1 MVKLWS
7 IFKINSL
14 FMYRRNIDMKKTLIA
29 AFALMMAITLAACS
43 TKPKDTAVDF
53 DVKKVGEEWMDAHW
67 PGGMAFPME
76 DEMFQNMYEELDL
89 DKLNEYVG
97 YTGTILDANRI
108 FIFEVKDEKD
118 VEEFKKLAETMR
130 EDVIRSFENYLPAP
144 KVVAEASE
152 VIVRGRYVLFV
163 SLEDKEAV
171 IEKFNQQF
179 EAKK

>member
-1 MVKLWS
+1 
-7 IFKINSL
+7 
-14 FMYRRNIDMKKTLIA
+14 MKKTLITV
-29 AFALMMAITLAACS
+29 FALMMAIALAACS
-43 TKPKDTAVDF
+43 AKPKDTNVDF
-53 DVKKVGEEWMDAHW
+53 DVKKIGQEMMEAHW

-76 DEMFQNMYEELDL
+76 DDIFKNMYEELDL
-89 DKLNEYVG
+89 DKLSEYIG

-108 FIFEVKDEKD
+108 FIFEVKEEKD

-144 KVVAEASE
+144 KVIAEASE

-163 SLEDKEAV
+163 SLEEKEAV
-171 IEKFNQQF
+171 IEQFNQQF